1 MIGYDRAVQES
12 HHVRDWIDGASRL
25 SFRGLTGLVGLVAFL
40 WIAVE
45 LLVPLD
51 ILENGLHRLQ
61 FVWVHVVA
69 MGRRAGIMDSVS
81 LILMVTAPA
90 GWGGLV
96 YACWIRSGRITGSA
110 LAFVLSI
117 GVCGTAISY
126 YLVLGGFPS
135 DPFWVVMHIGTW
147 ILNGLG
153 IAWLVHKVRRI
164 RAAWKIDAADAAR

>member
-1 MIGYDRAVQES
+1 MSNARRG
-12 HHVRDWIDGASRL
+12 L
-25 SFRGLTGLVGLVAFL
+25 FRILTGLVGLAALL

-45 LLVPLD
+45 LLVPLE

-61 FVWVHVVA
+61 WVWVHVVA

-90 GWGGLV
+90 GWGVLV

-110 LAFVLSI
+110 LALVLSV
-117 GVCGTAISY
+117 GVCGMAISY